1 MLTFLMRNLFVEQT
15 RSQGFSEPFQVQEN
29 RVCCRIPPEGGFSI
43 RQVSPSGHVFVFHS
57 FFDGGKKNETQKA
70 KITDIEAKL
79 GSLR

>member
-1 MLTFLMRNLFVEQT
+1 MRNLFVEQT
-15 RSQGFSEPFQVQEN
+15 QPQGFFGPLQVQGS
-29 RVCCRIPPEGGFSI
+29 RVCCRISPEGGFSI
-43 RQVSPSGHVFVFHS
+43 RQVSPSGYVFVFHS

>member
-1 MLTFLMRNLFVEQT
+1 MRNLFAEQT
-15 RSQGFSEPFQVQEN
+15 QPQGFSEPFQVQEN